1 VTNEPL
7 LPSPLARSRDAGEG
21 ELNERLFDRLRWRC
35 RRGMLELDLALGNFL
50 AGRYA
55 TLTDA
60 DKAAFERLLTAPD
73 ADLLNYLQGQAEPA
87 DQELSRIVAKI
98 R

>member
-1 VTNEPL
+1 MTIEDK
-7 LPSPLARSRDAGEG
+7 RQ
-21 ELNERLFDRLRWRC
+21 FDRLRWRC

-50 AGRYA
+50 AGGYA

-60 DKAAFERLLTAPD
+60 DKAAFERLLTASD
-73 ADLLNYLQGQAEPA
+73 SDLLNYLQGRAEPT
-87 DQELSRIVAKI
+87 DDKELSTIVAKI